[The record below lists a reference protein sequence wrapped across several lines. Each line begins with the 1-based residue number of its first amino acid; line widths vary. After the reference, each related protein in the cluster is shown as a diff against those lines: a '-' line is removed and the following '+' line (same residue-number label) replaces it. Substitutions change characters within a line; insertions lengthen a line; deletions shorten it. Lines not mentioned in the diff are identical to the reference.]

1 MSRAT
6 YCIEQASR
14 CRELAAQMSSQHDAK
29 RLREMADAYD
39 AEARSLEGQ
48 PAQQEMHAYQQQQPQ
63 SPEPTGEPPKK
74 K

>member
-1 MSRAT
+1 
-6 YCIEQASR
+6 
-14 CRELAAQMSSQHDAK
+14 MSSQPDAK

-48 PAQQEMHAYQQQQPQ
+48 PAQLEMQQQQQPQ
-63 SPEPTGEPPKK
+63 SPDEPPKK